1 MSSPLVSVALPVY
14 NGADYV
20 RSCIDGVLSQTYSNI
35 ELVIADAGS
44 SDETEQIC
52 RDYAARDPRV
62 SYERAS
68 SYRGVTENYQAALE
82 RTGGDYVC
90 FVAADDAIDERFVEE
105 CMSAHLANGTYA
117 LVFATTAE
125 IPESWQPN
133 SGLAA
138 DETYDDDTLEL
149 TSPQASERLT
159 HLIRQLHACNAFN
172 GVHHGDTLRATLP
185 FGAHQGWDRVTL
197 AQIVLR
203 GPCLQLPVH
212 LQYRRVHGAQVSK
225 GLYGERAERLFNR
238 QLPEIAY
245 IESINL
251 FFKYMR
257 AVSSA
262 PLGLVDKLRCLSVVL
277 VRWPLVRRFYVADE
291 WRQFWARR
299 RSR

>member
-172 GVHHGDTLRATLP
+172 SVHHGDTLRATLP

-212 LQYRRVHGAQVSK
+212 LQYSRVHGRT
-225 GLYGERAERLFNR
+225 GLEGALRRARR
-238 QLPEIAY
+238 
-245 IESINL
+245 
-251 FFKYMR
+251 
-257 AVSSA
+257 A
-262 PLGLVDKLRCLSVVL
+262 PLQSTAARNCLHREHQPVL
-277 VRWPLVRRFYVADE
+277 QVHASRFECSARAC
-291 WRQFWARR
+291 RQAALPQCGPGSLAARSPVLCR
-299 RSR
+299 